1 MSHIKG
7 LIFDLGNTLM
17 YMDGEWEAVLAQ
29 GGRDLGEFLADQ
41 GFSVD
46 PAQFGTDYLS
56 LRRALWLRSREE
68 QVEYT
73 ADYALVTLLAQLG
86 YEDVSEELV
95 ERAVNT
101 FFSFE
106 ETRWH
111 AYPDSE
117 AILRELSE
125 RGYRLGLLS
134 NATYDPLIQR
144 LVDRGG
150 LRRWLDVALSSA
162 GVGIR
167 KPRAEVFQKVLDQW
181 GFSPSEAM
189 MIGDM
194 LQFDILGAHNAGMK
208 GILAAWDLYADY
220 DAGGDDI
227 VPDATANSL
236 PQLLDVVT
244 ALGRQTSESDSEAG

>member
-1 MSHIKG
+1 MSCIKG

-17 YMDGEWEAVLAQ
+17 YLDGEWQAVLAQ
-29 GGRDLGEFLADQ
+29 GGRDLGEFLADR

-56 LRRALWLRSREE
+56 LRRSLWARSRDE
-68 QVEYT
+68 QVEYS

-86 YEDVSEELV
+86 YEDVSEDLV
-95 ERAVNT
+95 ERAMNT

-106 ETRWH
+106 ESHWQ

-117 AILRELSE
+117 AILCELSE
-125 RGYRLGLLS
+125 RGYRLALIS

-144 LVDRGG
+144 LVDKGG
-150 LRRWLDVALSSA
+150 LRRWLDVVLSSA

-167 KPRAEVFQKVLDQW
+167 KPRAEIFQKVLDQW
-181 GFSPSEAM
+181 GFSPLEAV

-194 LQFDILGAHNAGMK
+194 LQFDILGAHNIGMK
-208 GILAAWDLYADY
+208 GILAAWDLYPDY
-220 DAGGDDI
+220 DEGGDGI
-227 VPDATANSL
+227 IPDATAESL
-236 PQLLDVVT
+236 PQLPDVVT
-244 ALGRQTSESDSEAG
+244 ALGHQPSETEGQAG